1 MYDNSNSDN
10 NNKLFFKKI
19 RIDYETMSLERCI
32 ELLTPLPVCHLLID
46 THADLS

>member
-1 MYDNSNSDN
+1 MIIVIVIIIINY
-10 NNKLFFKKI
+10 FFKKI
-19 RIDYETMSLERCI
+19 RMDYETMSLERCI

>member
-1 MYDNSNSDN
+1 MIIVIVIIIINYF
-10 NNKLFFKKI
+10 LKKI

>member
-1 MYDNSNSDN
+1 MIIVIVIIIINY
-10 NNKLFFKKI
+10 FFKKI
-19 RIDYETMSLERCI
+19 QIDNETMSLERCI